1 MISILLLFC
10 FLNFLPKNLKK
21 KKKRGIHLSK
31 QQHFRLFIFKSNLSY
46 GLGTWKREA
55 VSIQNHIQRL
65 LMGAEPA
72 IMKIH
77 IQSFVFGLEAV
88 TIFRETQR
96 KLMGPKAVK
105 NSASNP
111 EVIDGS
117 VSSKQREFK
126 LEFTVTEGDR
136 YMPFK
141 VLTLEHALTLNHP
154 AKPHEITQPASQDHE
169 NDTSIDNSHKSK
181 ESEGGSSDL
190 TLAFPVSDVNLE
202 SLVHDMSPTQSPP
215 VQVMERPG
223 GYDPFRIPSSIFESN
238 KGPAPMD
245 WSVASN
251 ESLFSIHVGNNSF
264 SRDHVLLFGDLGLSG
279 DIRQSGELI
288 MFSPPPPKA
297 MVATDNQS
305 SDPAMGTHKQK
316 GGANGVADNTIKDP
330 AEFKNEENKP
340 SQAVSWKSPRASRL
354 SYESGDSVESFSF
367 PIRKKKYAW
376 PFRYFSSCSRAL
388 CYCKRPSCYFRWPS
402 CSCSYCSW
410 AFCYYWK
417 CGRKGWCCHKYSV
430 LANGLINGSQKAG
443 TEQRHLESAPAPVPV
458 KTGKKGRRRGLV
470 RGTL

>member
-1 MISILLLFC
+1 MEA
-10 FLNFLPKNLKK
+10 
-21 KKKRGIHLSK
+21 
-31 QQHFRLFIFKSNLSY
+31 
-46 GLGTWKREA
+46 EA

-105 NSASNP
+105 IQHQILRLLMEVLVVNKESSNWNLLLQK
-111 EVIDGS
+111 GN
-117 VSSKQREFK
+117 
-126 LEFTVTEGDR
+126 R
-136 YMPFK
+136 YMPFVK
-141 VLTLEHALTLNHP
+141 SGSSSSSPSSAPSLSSSSSSLYDLFDVITKESSDPGACTDFESP
-154 AKPHEITQPASQDHE
+154 SKPHEITQPASQDHE

-190 TLAFPVSDVNLE
+190 TLTFPVSDVNLE

-367 PIRKKKYAW
+367 PI
-376 PFRYFSSCSRAL
+376 
-388 CYCKRPSCYFRWPS
+388 
-402 CSCSYCSW
+402 
-410 AFCYYWK
+410 
-417 CGRKGWCCHKYSV
+417 

>member
-1 MISILLLFC
+1 MDLEHGSGSSKHSESHPEAIDGSGTSDHEDTY
-10 FLNFLPKNLKK
+10 PKLRVRVGSSDNLQ
-21 KKKRGIHLSK
+21 RDPEEID
-31 QQHFRLFIFKSNLSY
+31 
-46 GLGTWKREA
+46 GTE
-55 VSIQNHIQRL
+55 S
-65 LMGAEPA
+65 
-72 IMKIH
+72 
-77 IQSFVFGLEAV
+77 S
-88 TIFRETQR
+88 
-96 KLMGPKAVK
+96 K
-105 NSASNP
+105 NSESNP
-111 EVIDGS
+111 EIINGS

-126 LEFTVTEGDR
+126 LEFTVTEGNR
-136 YMPFK
+136 YMPFVK
-141 VLTLEHALTLNHP
+141 SGSSSSSPSSAPSLSSSSSSLYDLFDVITKESSDPGACTDFESPN
-154 AKPHEITQPASQDHE
+154 KPHEITQPASQDHE

-367 PIRKKKYAW
+367 PI
-376 PFRYFSSCSRAL
+376 
-388 CYCKRPSCYFRWPS
+388 
-402 CSCSYCSW
+402 
-410 AFCYYWK
+410 
-417 CGRKGWCCHKYSV
+417 

-443 TEQRHLESAPAPVPV
+443 TEQRHLESAPAPASQ
-458 KTGKKGRRRGLV
+458 KSDSYHWCRCFSCCSWGCSFNCCCSCRKIKCCC
-470 RGTL
+470 

>member
-1 MISILLLFC
+1 MDLEHGSGSSKHSESHPEAIDGRGTSDHEDTY
-10 FLNFLPKNLKK
+10 PKLRVRVGNSDNLQRDPEK
-21 KKKRGIHLSK
+21 ID
-31 QQHFRLFIFKSNLSY
+31 
-46 GLGTWKREA
+46 GTE
-55 VSIQNHIQRL
+55 S
-65 LMGAEPA
+65 
-72 IMKIH
+72 
-77 IQSFVFGLEAV
+77 S
-88 TIFRETQR
+88 
-96 KLMGPKAVK
+96 K
-105 NSASNP
+105 NSESNP
-111 EVIDGS
+111 QIINGS

-136 YMPFK
+136 YMPFVK
-141 VLTLEHALTLNHP
+141 SGSSSSSPSSAPSLSSSSSSLYDLFDVITKESSDPGACTDFESPN
-154 AKPHEITQPASQDHE
+154 KPHEITQPASQDHE

-181 ESEGGSSDL
+181 ECEGGSSDHTL
-190 TLAFPVSDVNLE
+190 TFPVSDVNLE

-279 DIRQSGELI
+279 DITQSGELI

-340 SQAVSWKSPRASRL
+340 SQAVSWKSPRT
-354 SYESGDSVESFSF
+354 SGDSVESFSF
-367 PIRKKKYAW
+367 PI
-376 PFRYFSSCSRAL
+376 
-388 CYCKRPSCYFRWPS
+388 
-402 CSCSYCSW
+402 
-410 AFCYYWK
+410 
-417 CGRKGWCCHKYSV
+417 
-430 LANGLINGSQKAG
+430 LANGLINGSLKAG
-443 TEQRHLESAPAPVPV
+443 TEQRHLESAPAPVSQ
-458 KTGKKGRRRGLV
+458 KSDSYHWCRCFSCCSWGCSFNCCCSCRKIKCCC
-470 RGTL
+470 